1 MNPSPR
7 PGPGLGERDV
17 IRLIWS
23 IAGAES
29 AQKSALPHPDDA
41 VAIPI
46 DGRYLLL
53 KTDMFVR
60 RTDAPRGMTH
70 AQMGAKAVVMNM
82 SDLAAK
88 GALPS
93 GFLFSL
99 GIPKGHSRKHIEELI
114 SGIAAACREYC
125 SPLLGGDTGE
135 SRDLVVA
142 GFAFGFAERLIKRS
156 GASPGDILAVT
167 GPFGSTG
174 AAYKIL
180 LEGMRAPPSMRRDLV
195 RSVYLPRARPRVG
208 SALAESGAVTSS
220 MDSSDGL
227 AFTINELA
235 RSSGVGFRV
244 DHIPI
249 AGAAVAFAA
258 LHGLAAEDLA
268 LFGGE
273 EYEIVVTVKPDKWTE
288 ALKAAECAGGTLI
301 RIGEATSEKKV
312 ILCSGPA
319 PDWPIPS
326 RGWEHLRGG

>member
-1 MNPSPR
+1 MSPS
-7 PGPGLGERDV
+7 PGPGLGERD
-17 IRLIWS
+17 IISLIWS
-23 IAGAES
+23 ITGTGS
-29 AQKSALPHPDDA
+29 ARENALPHPDDA
-41 VAIPI
+41 VAIPL

-70 AQMGAKAVVMNM
+70 AQMGAKVVAMNV

-99 GIPKGHSRKHIEELI
+99 GIPKGYRRKHIEELI
-114 SGIAAACREYC
+114 SGIAAACREYS

-142 GFAFGFAERLIKRS
+142 GFAFGFAEHLVKRS

-167 GPFGSTG
+167 GPFGGTG

-180 LEGMRAPPSMRRDLV
+180 LEGMRAPASMRRDLV
-195 RSVYLPRARPRVG
+195 RSVYRPQARPRVG
-208 SALAESGAVTSS
+208 FALAASGAVTSS

-235 RSSGVGFRV
+235 QSSGVGFRV
-244 DHIPI
+244 HHIPI

-258 LHGLAAEDLA
+258 LHGLNAEDLA

-273 EYEIVVTVKPDKWTE
+273 EYELVVTVKPDKWE
-288 ALKAAECAGGTLI
+288 KALRAAECAGGTLI
-301 RIGEATSEKKV
+301 RVGEATHDKKV
-312 ILCSGPA
+312 LLSSGSA
-319 PDWPIPS
+319 PDRPIPS
-326 RGWEHLRGG
+326 RGWEHLRG

>member
-1 MNPSPR
+1 MSPS
-7 PGPGLGERDV
+7 PGPGLALGERDL
-17 IRLIWS
+17 ISLIWS

-29 AQKSALPHPDDA
+29 ARENALPHPDDA

-70 AQMGAKAVVMNM
+70 AQMGAKAVAMNV

-99 GIPKGHSRKHIEELI
+99 GVPRGYSRKHIEGLI
-114 SGIAAACREYC
+114 SGIVTACREYC

-142 GFAFGFAERLIKRS
+142 GFAFGFAERLVKRS

-167 GPFGSTG
+167 GPFGSTA

-180 LEGMRAPPSMRRDLV
+180 LEGMSAPASMRRELV
-195 RSVYLPRARPRVG
+195 GSVYRPRARPRVG

-235 RSSGVGFRV
+235 RSSGVGFRISN
-244 DHIPI
+244 IPI
-249 AGAAVAFAA
+249 AGSAVAFAA
-258 LHGLAAEDLA
+258 LHGLDAEDLA

-273 EYEIVVTVKPDKWTE
+273 EYELVVTVKPDKWAE
-288 ALKAAECAGGTLI
+288 ALRAAECAGGTLI
-301 RIGEATSEKKV
+301 RIGEATSDRRV
-312 ILCSGPA
+312 LLSSGSA
-319 PDWPIPS
+319 PDRPIPAL
-326 RGWEHLRGG
+326 GWEHLRGG